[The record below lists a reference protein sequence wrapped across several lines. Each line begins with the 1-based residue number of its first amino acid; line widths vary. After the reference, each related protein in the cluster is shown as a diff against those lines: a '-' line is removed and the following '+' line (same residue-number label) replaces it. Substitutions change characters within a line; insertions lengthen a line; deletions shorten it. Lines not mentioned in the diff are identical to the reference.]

1 MEGQGDG
8 SLSESWK
15 CANAEKAKG
24 CTCSSENIREA
35 ALRKAVVVAW
45 NSLVENREEYIPVWE
60 KSIREGDALQRLRG
74 RQMIE
79 LTAEGTIEE
88 EITEL
93 TRMVLTEII
102 VKDKNNLTVVFMDG
116 TKKNISL

>member
-1 MEGQGDG
+1 MTSGTDRRAAQPMDG
-8 SLSESWK
+8 SLWK
-15 CANAEKAKG
+15 RRCETARH
-24 CTCSSENIREA
+24 S
-35 ALRKAVVVAW
+35 VVIAW

-60 KSIREGDALQRLRG
+60 KSIREGDALQRMRG

-116 TKKNISL
+116 TKKNVSL

>member
-1 MEGQGDG
+1 
-8 SLSESWK
+8 
-15 CANAEKAKG
+15 
-24 CTCSSENIREA
+24 
-35 ALRKAVVVAW
+35 
-45 NSLVENREEYIPVWE
+45 
-60 KSIREGDALQRLRG
+60 
-74 RQMIE
+74 MIE

-116 TKKNISL
+116 TKKNVSLQEIKIEKNGFTIAVRPLIFLCNANEQSD

>member
-1 MEGQGDG
+1 MV
-8 SLSESWK
+8 
-15 CANAEKAKG
+15 KG
-24 CTCSSENIREA
+24 CTCSSDKIRKA

-45 NSLVENREEYIPVWE
+45 NSLVENREEYIPAWE
-60 KSIREGDALQRLRG
+60 RSIREGGALQRLRG
-74 RQMIE
+74 RQIIE